1 MRAFRP
7 FPSQYLTSDVP
18 YTSRGVG
25 WCIEL
30 TCIQCMQLKSVEG
43 YEPGQQ
49 LNVEEIFKV
58 GEKVDVA
65 GTTNGKGFQGIQW
78 SLIIL

>member
-1 MRAFRP
+1 
-7 FPSQYLTSDVP
+7 
-18 YTSRGVG
+18 
-25 WCIEL
+25 
-30 TCIQCMQLKSVEG
+30 MQLKSVEG

-65 GTTNGKGFQGIQW
+65 GTTNGKGFQGNPVAPRFNC
-78 SLIIL
+78 SEVAALCVHRRRLLRSILLHDTD

>member
-1 MRAFRP
+1 
-7 FPSQYLTSDVP
+7 
-18 YTSRGVG
+18 
-25 WCIEL
+25 
-30 TCIQCMQLKSVEG
+30 MQLKSVEG